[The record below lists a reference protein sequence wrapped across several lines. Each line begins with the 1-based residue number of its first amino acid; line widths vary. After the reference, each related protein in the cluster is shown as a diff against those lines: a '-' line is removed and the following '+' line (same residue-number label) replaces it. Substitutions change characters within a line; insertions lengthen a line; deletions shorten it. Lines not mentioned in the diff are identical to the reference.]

1 MDPGVQSIF
10 PPKPEDGAVRHPS
23 TSLHLDAAGGHC
35 SQIVRHNKLFRQ
47 WAARADYFAG
57 HDELPLG
64 MALEPTADP
73 TCVTYRGRRLVNFG
87 TNNYFGSTH
96 LEPVREA
103 AKRAIDLYGV
113 GSTASRLAGGTNPL
127 HLEVEA
133 KLSRMFGRAGCIIFN
148 TGFSANHA
156 VLSVL
161 GRSVGR
167 LFIDEEC
174 HASLYEGARGSGAR
188 IVRFRHN
195 NVEHLQRLLAKQ
207 ADPEGLNMVV
217 VDGLYSMSGSIA
229 PLREIVE
236 LKSEMPFMLL
246 CDEAHSFG
254 TLGPTGLGAAET
266 AGCLDAVDIV
276 TGTFSKAIGSV
287 GGFACFTDPS
297 IELLRFAAPC
307 YMYTAAMPPP
317 NLAAISAALDCVITE
332 GAELRR
338 RLHRNCRRL
347 SEMLEPLAGPGGTAT
362 GPVFSLPLDGIETT
376 IDAWSRLLDEGV
388 YVNIV
393 LPPASPGGR
402 AMLRVGVSA
411 AHSER
416 QIDTLAA
423 LLHDR
428 LRRSN

>member
-1 MDPGVQSIF
+1 MDLGVQSIV
-10 PPKPEDGAVRHPS
+10 PAKPEDGAVRHPS
-23 TSLHLDAAGGHC
+23 TSLHLDAAGGRC
-35 SQIVRHNKLFRQ
+35 SRLVLDNRLFRQ
-47 WAARADYFAG
+47 WAARADHFAG
-57 HDELPLG
+57 YDELPLG

-73 TCVTYRGRRLVNFG
+73 TCVIWRGRRLVNFG
-87 TNNYFGSTH
+87 TNNYLGSTH
-96 LEPVREA
+96 LEQVREA

-133 KLSRMFGRAGCIIFN
+133 KLGRMFGRAGCIVFN
-148 TGFSANHA
+148 TGFSANQA

-161 GRSVGR
+161 GKGAGR

-195 NVEHLQRLLAKQ
+195 DARHLRRLLAKQ
-207 ADPEGLNMVV
+207 ADPDGLNLVI
-217 VDGLYSMSGSIA
+217 VDGLYSMTGSIA
-229 PLREIVE
+229 PLREIVA
-236 LKSEMPFMLL
+236 LKNETPFMLL

-254 TLGPTGLGAAET
+254 TLGPTGLGAAEM

-287 GGFACFTDPS
+287 GGFVCFTDPS
-297 IELLRFAAPC
+297 IELLRFAAPS

-317 NLAAISAALDCVITE
+317 ILAAISTALDCVITE
-332 GAELRR
+332 GADMRR
-338 RLHRNCRRL
+338 RLHRNCRLL
-347 SEMLEPLAGPGGTAT
+347 SGALGPLAGPAGAAT
-362 GPVFSLPLDGIETT
+362 GPVFSLPQDGIEKA
-376 IDAWSRLLDEGV
+376 IGAWSRLLDEGV
-388 YVNIV
+388 YVNVV

-411 AHSER
+411 AHSAR
-416 QIDTLAA
+416 QIDMLAA
-423 LLHDR
+423 LLRDT